1 MLKASDTPVVWPVF
15 ALLLC
20 LVMTSCGGIEK
31 SFSVV
36 RDTGKGFELA
46 GVWTSSGHPKP
57 KVVESAKI
65 ALQDFGAEAAA
76 VAARKQRTLSN
87 VILEQ
92 AEPRYILGQGLCI
105 IQMRGIALYG
115 TGYQG
120 TVEDRALLG
129 PKALE
134 EQKIKNSGW
143 WAAQLGVRPGSQADQ
158 EIEKATRVSTSL
170 LD

>member
-1 MLKASDTPVVWPVF
+1 
-15 ALLLC
+15 
-20 LVMTSCGGIEK
+20 MTSCGGIEK
-31 SFSVV
+31 NLSVV
-36 RDTGKGFELA
+36 RDTDKGFELA

-57 KVVESAKI
+57 KVVQSAKI
-65 ALQDFGAEAAA
+65 ALQDFGAEAVT
-76 VAARKQRTLSN
+76 VAARKQRTLSK

-115 TGYQG
+115 TGYEG
-120 TVEDRALLG
+120 TVEDHALLG
-129 PKALE
+129 AKALE

-143 WAAQLGVRPGSQADQ
+143 WAAQVGVRPPSASEQ
-158 EIEKATRVSTSL
+158 EVEKSIRVKASL